1 MALPTTGRPLLV
13 HSYWLSIKSD
23 TFSSVCR
30 LCQNEDLF
38 EGISGHNL
46 SIISC
51 FLLTEIPRGPPLRWC
66 GNPPQKTCGNLFLQE
81 LPRPIFRII
90 KRCLPKY
97 FWRPLLEHARTHS
110 SKLWFVCELCWAC
123 SIFKLVKVQIGHL
136 DSASLWIHY
145 FDEVIKVTDVL
156 LLSHSFLYLRMECIG
171 WHKSMSLFKVFECNR
186 FRSFRL
192 VDFTNH
198 GSEYNPVLILGPT
211 VICPENK
218 VFVVTVFWQ
227 LHCFDVT
234 ACHVLGIP
242 SPHCLI
248 PHDTN
253 CLASAVSTQGSEWF
267 MK

>member
-23 TFSSVCR
+23 TFSSVCM
-30 LCQNEDLF
+30 QVVPKW
-38 EGISGHNL
+38 GPVWGHQWTQFVDNIL
-46 SIISC
+46 
-51 FLLTEIPRGPPLRWC
+51 LLTDWNTPWPPLRWC

-97 FWRPLLEHARTHS
+97 FWKPLLEHARTHS

-171 WHKSMSLFKVFECNR
+171 WHKSMSLFKVF
-186 FRSFRL
+186 
-192 VDFTNH
+192 
-198 GSEYNPVLILGPT
+198 
-211 VICPENK
+211 
-218 VFVVTVFWQ
+218 
-227 LHCFDVT
+227 
-234 ACHVLGIP
+234 
-242 SPHCLI
+242 
-248 PHDTN
+248 
-253 CLASAVSTQGSEWF
+253 
-267 MK
+267 